1 MYQTMWL
8 SFLLARGIK
17 SHIRPTLGDGLYAA
31 LLVILSETRIHHQP
45 LLR

>member
-17 SHIRPTLGDGLYAA
+17 SHIHPTLGDGLYAA
-31 LLVILSETRIHHQP
+31 LSVLLSEAFVYHQP